1 MSGNQGTEKS
11 NINIAEI
18 AETEKID
25 YDLSV
30 FTPFVLASHSVS
42 MGRRNGLGGEYI
54 ETWG

>member
-30 FTPFVLASHSVS
+30 FTPFVPASLSIS